1 MRRDPDVSA
10 APESS
15 GARGLVVRIEQQMST
30 LVRRVRR
37 QPVWVWL
44 EHTVEGFVRDDCLVR
59 ASSLT
64 YATSLALVPLLAVV
78 LAILQGAGFA
88 EYLRP
93 FLLERVPMLDEGSV
107 DGLLEYI
114 NRANTQAIG
123 GLGFAAL
130 LITTWSM
137 LGGIEG
143 SLNHIFGVSTSR
155 GYLKRAGDY
164 LGMVVGGA
172 VLVVL
177 SIAAQTVLEHPAL
190 LRAVLGD
197 EVADVGAS
205 LGLKLMPWMLVWV
218 AFGLL
223 YAWMPNVRLRLVEVL
238 LGALLAGSLFQ
249 VVQLGYLELQVGFAR
264 YHAIYGAIAQV
275 PILLVWIFV
284 SWGVALLGG
293 EAVAALRTLNAGVG
307 ARLDPR
313 GPPGVALTVLRA
325 VYDAFESGA
334 ATPTAGELA
343 VLLDVPVQDLRS
355 ALAPLVAAGILVEPE
370 EEHGYLPANASTAVP
385 LERVLAALRG

>member
-1 MRRDPDVSA
+1 MST
-10 APESS
+10 APESA
-15 GARGLVVRIEQQMST
+15 GVRGLVARAEQ
-30 LVRRVRR
+30 RVSALARALRR
-37 QPVWVWL
+37 QPVWLWL
-44 EHTVEGFVRDDCLVR
+44 ERTVAGFLRDDCWVR

-93 FLLERVPMLDEGSV
+93 FLLERVPMLDEATV

-114 NRANTQAIG
+114 DRANTQAIG
-123 GLGFAAL
+123 GLGFAVL
-130 LITTWSM
+130 LVTTWSM

-155 GYLKRAGDY
+155 SYLKRAGDY

-177 SIAAQTVLEHPAL
+177 SIAGQTVLEHPAL

-197 EVADVGAS
+197 DVAGVGAS
-205 LGLKLMPWMLVWV
+205 LGVKLMPWILVWV

-223 YAWMPNVRLRLVEVL
+223 YAWMPNVRLRLVDVLVGGL
-238 LGALLAGSLFQ
+238 LGGSLFQ
-249 VVQLGYLELQVGFAR
+249 LVQLGYLELQVGFAR
-264 YHAIYGAIAQV
+264 YHAIYGALAQL
-275 PILLVWIFV
+275 PILLVWIYL
-284 SWGVALLGG
+284 SWAVALLGG
-293 EAVAALRTLNAGVG
+293 EAVAALRTLKADVTS
-307 ARLDPR
+307 RLDP
-313 GPPGVALTVLRA
+313 GAPPGVALTVLRA
-325 VYDAFESGA
+325 VYHSFETGA
-334 ATPTAGELA
+334 PTPSASELA
-343 VLLDVPVQDLRS
+343 VRLDVPVQQLRD

-370 EEHGYLPANASTAVP
+370 DGRGYLPANASAALP